1 MNEIVFD
8 EFEEVKRLTEP
19 EIPPPFVILF
29 PPGKKPLIHVSF
41 HKNET
46 DPPVKVLEVSSFAQA
61 SDLAEGVLDVID
73 DVYCVRIWEGGIP
86 CESVYRAGGRIFR
99 YNVLGILSPERA
111 AEVALED

>member
-1 MNEIVFD
+1 MEGLVFKEI
-8 EFEEVKRLTEP
+8 EEVKRLAEP
-19 EIPPPFVILF
+19 EILPPLVILF
-29 PPGKKPLIHVSF
+29 PPGKKPAIHVTF
-41 HKNET
+41 HKNEI
-46 DPPVKVLEVSSFAQA
+46 DPPVKVFEVSSFKQA